1 MKTTIGNYRC
11 GKSIGQDILEKKI
24 AAQELFEYF
33 SPADQSFL
41 ECGAFRRFGGSLLQ
55 CLIN

>member
-24 AAQELFEYF
+24 AARGLYEPLVLRINPSWYAGPFQRFT
-33 SPADQSFL
+33 
-41 ECGAFRRFGGSLLQ
+41 RRVLKYLL
-55 CLIN
+55 